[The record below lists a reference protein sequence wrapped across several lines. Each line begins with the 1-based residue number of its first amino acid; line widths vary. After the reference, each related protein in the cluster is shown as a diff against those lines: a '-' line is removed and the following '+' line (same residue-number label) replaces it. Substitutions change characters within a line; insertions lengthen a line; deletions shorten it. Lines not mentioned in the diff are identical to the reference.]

1 MSQINN
7 IVTRNG
13 NREPSGKTYKILEAN
28 QFMKY
33 TGHYQYPPYSM
44 AVKLETQ
51 ERKDKSIITAAGMK
65 LLRKKKN
72 KPNYSHA
79 PHNDVSVNDGPYIV
93 RWSHNIII
101 LPIVL
106 QLPTVFSTVTCCTG
120 L

>member
-7 IVTRNG
+7 IVTCNG

-65 LLRKKKN
+65 LLRKKKIN
-72 KPNYSHA
+72 QITA
-79 PHNDVSVNDGPYIV
+79 MRRITTF
-93 RWSHNIII
+93 R
-101 LPIVL
+101 
-106 QLPTVFSTVTCCTG
+106 STTDHI
-120 L
+120 